1 MHDEYELTGWEEHE
15 RDSQPSSNYEYCPKH
30 PSCIISNGAFDAPCA
45 GCEAEADDA
54 EMMWQ
59 CNPENPTRLYCRWPE
74 RSIPLWDIR
83 IRLVRCENEPED
95 DIPF

>member
-30 PSCIISNGAFDAPCA
+30 PSCVISNGAFDAPCN

-54 EMMWQ
+54 
-59 CNPENPTRLYCRWPE
+59 NRPPDHL
-74 RSIPLWDIR
+74 LWLLNC
-83 IRLVRCENEPED
+83 LVGV
-95 DIPF
+95 IG